1 VLLLSSV
8 STEILFW
15 TVTIL
20 AIVLTVFFWHKF
32 VSKKFRH
39 IFARVSIIIFI
50 QVFALASTLITINR
64 NGQFYAS
71 WGDLFGSKNQLE
83 KIAVAPDLLAQISGK
98 DIKQARKT
106 AGGSLI
112 FREVIK
118 GEQSKISDVVYV
130 VLPPKI
136 AMQME
141 ANPASPSVGSDYQ
154 VVELFPGYPGVPQTW
169 IGSMAGITT
178 LENLENSGAVQNTIA
193 IIPAINV
200 SPGVDTECLNFA
212 GGAQVE
218 NWLTHDMRTFATK
231 FIGIDNRP
239 WSSFGYS
246 TGGWCATEVAIRHPD
261 LYNSA
266 VSLAGYFKPLFSAGI
281 NKREKRSLQGEYD
294 LISTLKKAPTS
305 VRLMIIASKKDKF
318 TNLAAKNF
326 MSAANGL
333 IPIRYVP
340 IPIGGHNTNVWK
352 PFVATAF
359 QWINQQNPVAAPLPT
374 ATTTP

>member
-1 VLLLSSV
+1 MLLLSSL

-15 TVTIL
+15 IVTAL
-20 AIVLTVFFWHKF
+20 AIVLTVFFWHKL

-39 IFARVSIIIFI
+39 IVARVSIIIFI

-71 WGDLFGSKNQLE
+71 WGDLFGSKNQLA

-112 FREVIK
+112 FREVIT

-136 AMQME
+136 AAQME

-178 LENLENSGAVQNTIA
+178 LENLENSGTVQNTIA

-200 SPGVDTECLNFA
+200 SPGVDTECLNFV

-218 NWLTHDMRTFATK
+218 TWLTHDMKVFATK

-246 TGGWCATEVAIRHPD
+246 TGGWCAAEVAIRHPD

-281 NKREKRSLQGEYD
+281 NKREKNFLQGKYD
-294 LISTLKKAPTS
+294 LIATLKKVPSS
-305 VRLMIIASKKDKF
+305 VHLMIIASKKDKF
-318 TNLAAKNF
+318 TNFAAKNF
-326 MSAANGL
+326 MSEANGL

-352 PFVATAF
+352 PFVSTAF
-359 QWINQQNPVAAPLPT
+359 EWINQQNPVATPLPT